1 MSVHR
6 SVASHRVPVAG
17 APEALRAAGPTRARR
32 VMAWLVQSPAVVLGA
47 MVGLSAFIRAWISI
61 GAVSP
66 WVLPDELV
74 YSDLARSIAD
84 GHRPAVRGVPVFGWG
99 EVYPTVIAPIWALVD
114 DRYVAYHATLVAN
127 AIVMSLAAVPAYFLA
142 RLFVSHGPSLLVAA
156 LTVLVPS
163 LSYTGVVLTENAFYP
178 LFLLALLVIARAVR
192 RPTVGTQ
199 ALALVALGLVAFTR
213 IQGVALLAGYAGAV
227 LTYALTTSRPDRLP
241 YLRRFVPTVLVAV
254 PVALGPVIAS
264 VARGDGV
271 FGWLGQRS
279 GTFDEFRAQE
289 VPQWVGFLAAG
300 LVLYVAVVPA
310 VATAVMVGLG
320 LSPGEDDAVR
330 LFAAVALPTLVAMLL
345 SVAFVSA
352 SFDVDG
358 IGNLNERYVFH
369 VVPLTFVGLALWIER
384 GIPRPRPWAWVTLG
398 LACLAPALLPIDR
411 LDYNAGLQAL
421 ALLPW
426 GALSLSP
433 WSAILVGVVTLGCGV
448 LWSTCGPRSTGRLW
462 ALVGVWMA
470 LLGLFA
476 VESNRVS
483 ASRTAAAFAGLVGYL
498 GRRCSSRGRG
508 RRRGLGREPGAEG
521 VAGLLLLLADGHRVL
536 QPERRRRPSAR
547 SRHPLRG
554 VLADGACWGWV
565 GPDVDGQPRAGS
577 HRGVRTSDMPN
588 ADRGASRGSGPARSS
603 SARARRRAAPTLGY
617 CRLHAL
623 SAVVVGRQPGRAR
636 TTIVLL
642 LKTIRVPGSFP
653 SPRRWATS
661 STTTTL

>member
-1 MSVHR
+1 
-6 SVASHRVPVAG
+6 
-17 APEALRAAGPTRARR
+17 
-32 VMAWLVQSPAVVLGA
+32 

-483 ASRTAAAFAGLVGYL
+483 ASRTAAAFAGLSATWVDDALPAGADVAVVWDENQARKGLPDSYYFWLMVTEFFNRSVGDVHRL
-498 GRRCSSRGRG
+498 GPATLYEEFLPTVPAGVGSDRTLTDSRGRALTAEYALVTCRTPIEG
-508 RRRGLGREPGAEG
+508 HLVAQAPRGA
-521 VAGLLLLLADGHRVL
+521 LLLVRVDGPLRLADAAGCTRS
-536 QPERRRRPSAR
+536 QP
-547 SRHPLRG
+547 
-554 VLADGACWGWV
+554 
-565 GPDVDGQPRAGS
+565 
-577 HRGVRTSDMPN
+577 
-588 ADRGASRGSGPARSS
+588 
-603 SARARRRAAPTLGY
+603 
-617 CRLHAL
+617 
-623 SAVVVGRQPGRAR
+623 
-636 TTIVLL
+636 
-642 LKTIRVPGSFP
+642 
-653 SPRRWATS
+653 
-661 STTTTL
+661 